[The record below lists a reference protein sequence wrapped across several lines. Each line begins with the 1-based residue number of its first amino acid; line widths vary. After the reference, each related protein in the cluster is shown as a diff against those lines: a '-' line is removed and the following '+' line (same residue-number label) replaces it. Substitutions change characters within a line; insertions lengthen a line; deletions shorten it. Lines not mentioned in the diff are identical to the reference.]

1 MRKLILTKNIS
12 KEEWLKVRR
21 KGIGGSDIAG
31 VCGLSAY
38 KSPLSIYLDKKD
50 LLPETD
56 EENIAMELGLELEP
70 YLSKKFVKWI
80 KENEGIDI
88 ELKEMTYILQ
98 DDKVDYFLV
107 NLDRWFKHPDKGK
120 CVVELKTTTEF
131 KRDQWKGEEVP
142 EEYYIQVQWQL
153 MITGFKW
160 VYLAFLIGNRKFDV
174 KVIKRN
180 EKIIKSLKE
189 RGAKFWEEFILKE
202 IPPAPIGLESDKE
215 ALNILYPEELPGKQK
230 ALSSE
235 EKEKIVDALEIMER
249 QNVIKREAEKELIK
263 SKQIIKSIIGENEY
277 LVAGGRTITYKTID
291 MPERVVKAY
300 SYRRLYV
307 SKKRDWP

>member
-12 KEEWLKVRR
+12 KEEWLKVRK

-50 LLPETD
+50 LMPENG

-70 YLSKKFVKWI
+70 FLSKKFVKWI

-98 DDKVDYFLV
+98 DDKIDYFLV
-107 NLDRWFKHPDKGK
+107 NLDRWFEHPDRGK
-120 CVVELKTTTEF
+120 CVVELKTATEF
-131 KRDQWKGEEVP
+131 KRDQWKGDEVP
-142 EEYYIQVQWQL
+142 QEYYIQVQWQL

-160 VYLAFLIGNRKFDV
+160 AYLAFLIGNRKFDV

-189 RGAKFWEEFILKE
+189 RGIEFWEEFILKE
-202 IPPAPIGLESDKE
+202 IPPAPIGLESDGE
-215 ALNILYPEELPGKQK
+215 AIKILYPEELPGKQK
-230 ALSSE
+230 RLSLE
-235 EKEKIVDALEIMER
+235 EKEKIVDVLEIMER
-249 QNVIKREAEKELIK
+249 QNIIKREAEKEIIK
-263 SKQIIKSIIGENEY
+263 SKQVIKSIIGESESM
-277 LVAGGRTITYKTID
+277 VAGGRTITYKTIE
-291 MPERVVKAY
+291 MPERLVRAY
-300 SYRRLYV
+300 SYRRLHI
-307 SKKRDWP
+307 SKKRDWT